1 MFVIHLG
8 VSGFPRGNAQI
19 QRIRLTF
26 KSLKLA
32 GCNPLIINK
41 HALHQNNNGPK
52 KIDRYQGIPF
62 VNTSLNKNRPDGFF
76 ARNTNKFAGYLI
88 ELLLLFKKRR
98 KIHSAIFYGSSF
110 IELVYYR
117 ILSKLFNFKLVI
129 QYVEYRSSIPLKSYF
144 SNLNNKFFDA
154 YCMFFCD
161 GIIVISE
168 FLKEKV
174 ISKKSSMNMLKI
186 PAICDFSEFEFQ
198 KKVGTELG
206 LMFCGSI
213 FYLPV
218 INFIIELYTKLRDN
232 NIYSGNLVFAIGMG
246 NEDKDGFDQLINKI
260 NTNNYS
266 KSIQINVNVPFEE
279 LISMYLQ
286 SELLIVPLRNIIPD
300 IAGFH
305 HKIGEYTAAGK
316 PVISSNFGELQYYFK
331 DGVSAILADDYSL
344 DSYFDKLSEVLKNK
358 ERLSSI
364 AAEGHKVGETYLN
377 FKSYAEPL
385 KVFLHNL

>member
-1 MFVIHLG
+1 MFVVHLG
-8 VSGFPRGNAQI
+8 VSGFPQGNAQI

-32 GCNPLIINK
+32 GYHPLIINK
-41 HALHQNNNGPK
+41 HALHKNNGSK

-62 VNTSLNKNRPDGFF
+62 INTSINKNRPNGFF
-76 ARNTNKFAGYLI
+76 ARNFNKFSGFLI
-88 ELLLLFKKRR
+88 ELLLLFEKRR
-98 KIHSAIFYGSSF
+98 KINAAIFYGSSF
-110 IELVYYR
+110 SELVYYR

-144 SNLNNKFFDA
+144 SNLNNILFDA

-168 FLKEKV
+168 FLKGKV
-174 ISKKSSMNMLKI
+174 VSKRSSMNLLKI
-186 PAICDFSEFEFQ
+186 PAICDFSEFEIQ
-198 KKVGTELG
+198 KNVSRDLG
-206 LMFCGSI
+206 LMYCGSI

-218 INFIIELYTKLRDN
+218 IYFIIELYTKLMQN
-232 NIYSGNLVFAIGMG
+232 NIYSGDLVFAIGMG
-246 NEDKDGFDQLINKI
+246 NNDTYAFDQLIHKI
-260 NTNNYS
+260 NTNQYS
-266 KSIQINVNVPFEE
+266 KRIHLKINVPFDE
-279 LISMYLQ
+279 LISMYLR
-286 SELLIVPLRNIIPD
+286 SELLIVPLRNTIPD

-331 DGVSAILADDYSL
+331 DGVSAILADDYTL
-344 DSYFDKLSEVLKNK
+344 ESYFDKLSEMLKNQD
-358 ERLSSI
+358 RLSSI

-377 FKSYAEPL
+377 YKSYAEPL
-385 KVFLHNL
+385 KVFLHHL

>member
-8 VSGFPRGNAQI
+8 VSGFPKGNAQI

-41 HALHQNNNGPK
+41 HALHQTNGSK

-62 VNTSLNKNRPDGFF
+62 VNTSITKNRPDGFF
-76 ARNTNKFAGYLI
+76 ARNFNKFSGFLN
-88 ELLLLFKKRR
+88 EFLLLLKKRR

-110 IELVYYR
+110 GELVYYR
-117 ILSKLFNFKLVI
+117 LLSKLFNFKLTI
-129 QYVEYRSSIPLKSYF
+129 QYVEYRSSIPLKNYF
-144 SNLNNKFFDA
+144 SDLNNKLFDA
-154 YCMFFCD
+154 YCMYFCD

-168 FLKEKV
+168 FLKTKA
-174 ISKKSSMNMLKI
+174 ISKRSSIKILKI

-198 KKVGTELG
+198 KKVGTDLG
-206 LMFCGSI
+206 LMYCGSI

-218 INFIIELYTKLRDN
+218 IYFIIELYTKLRDSG
-232 NIYSGNLVFAIGMG
+232 IYSGDLVFAIGMG
-246 NEDKDGFDQLINKI
+246 GKDQIVFDQLINYI
-260 NTNNYS
+260 NTNPYS
-266 KSIQINVNVPFEE
+266 KSIQVRANVPFEE

-286 SELLIVPLRNIIPD
+286 SELLIVPLRNTIPD

-316 PVISSNFGELQYYFK
+316 PIISSNFGELQYYFK
-331 DGVSAILADDYSL
+331 DGISAILADDYTL
-344 DSYFDKLSEVLKNK
+344 DSYFNKLSEVLENK
-358 ERLSSI
+358 ENLISI
-364 AAEGHKVGETYLN
+364 AAEGHKVGEKYLN
-377 FKSYAEPL
+377 YESYADPL

>member
-8 VSGFPRGNAQI
+8 VSGFPKGNAQI

-41 HALHQNNNGPK
+41 HALHQTNGSK

-62 VNTSLNKNRPDGFF
+62 VNTSITKNRPDGFF
-76 ARNTNKFAGYLI
+76 ARNFNKFSGFLN
-88 ELLLLFKKRR
+88 EFLLLLKKRR

-110 IELVYYR
+110 GELVYYR
-117 ILSKLFNFKLVI
+117 LLSKLFNFKLTI
-129 QYVEYRSSIPLKSYF
+129 QYVEYRSSIPLKNYF
-144 SNLNNKFFDA
+144 SDLNNKLFDA
-154 YCMFFCD
+154 YCMFLCD

-168 FLKEKV
+168 FLKAKA
-174 ISKKSSMNMLKI
+174 ISKRSSIKILKI

-198 KKVGTELG
+198 KKVGTDLG
-206 LMFCGSI
+206 LMYCGSI

-218 INFIIELYTKLRDN
+218 IYFIIELYTKLRDSG
-232 NIYSGNLVFAIGMG
+232 IYSGDLVFAIGMG
-246 NEDKDGFDQLINKI
+246 GKDQIVFDQLINYI
-260 NTNNYS
+260 NTNPYS
-266 KSIQINVNVPFEE
+266 KSIQVRANVPFEE

-286 SELLIVPLRNIIPD
+286 SELLIVPLRNTIPD

-316 PVISSNFGELQYYFK
+316 PIISSNFGELQYYFK
-331 DGVSAILADDYSL
+331 DGISAILADDYTL
-344 DSYFDKLSEVLKNK
+344 DSYFNKLSEVLENK
-358 ERLSSI
+358 ENLISI
-364 AAEGHKVGETYLN
+364 AAEGHKVGEKYLN
-377 FKSYAEPL
+377 YESYADPL